1 MIDRLEAPCPLF
13 DIATA
18 SAVLETAFGLSGGL
32 LPLHG
37 ERDLNYQVTS
47 DSGHRFLLKFHNP
60 VDAVDVVEMQT
71 EALSHIAR
79 VDPTLPVSDVVPG
92 LDGTP
97 WLSARGSDGRD
108 SYVQLFRFLNGRH
121 AEREELD
128 DRALFEWG
136 QTVARLGRALRG
148 FFHPAAAYEIQW
160 DIRRTSTLRS
170 RLSHVSGRVGEV
182 TTEVVDRFDARV
194 RPVIDSLRAQVI
206 HNDMSRENVL
216 VDGGGTV
223 IGITD
228 FGDMTHTALV
238 CDLAI
243 AIADVLDG
251 RNDSLEMAAR
261 MVAGYHSVTPLEEEE
276 AHLIADLVAA
286 RCATALVVA
295 ASRKEPHP
303 EMSSFPG
310 GAWQFLQLI
319 EAEGFDRVASR
330 FAGYAQ
336 RPGDQRNLTYRTRTT
351 AELLAARKS
360 VLGPLSISYDE
371 PIHLV
376 RGDGVFLFGSQGQQY
391 LDAYNNV
398 PIVGHCHPEVV
409 RAVAEQMRQLNTNT
423 RYLHEASV
431 ELAERLLQ
439 SAPGGL
445 DRVLFVNSGSEA
457 NDVAWRIARFAT
469 GHSGAVVTS
478 FAYHG
483 VTEATSSLSPE
494 GWPPGFSP
502 PHVRLVLPPGPA
514 GRGEPDNGTAQDP
527 QSGTEIAKAVEELT
541 SSGIGAAAL
550 FLDPAFT
557 SDGILGPSNRW
568 VQHAAA
574 AIRAS
579 GGLFVADEVQAGYGR
594 TGEGLWSIA
603 PSGVQPDVM
612 TLGKP
617 MGNGFPIAAVI
628 TRSDIVDSFIDA
640 TDYFS
645 TFGGNTVACVA
656 GLAVLRVIEQEGLV
670 SNAQAVGAYLLRRLE
685 EVAACHD
692 SVGPVRGWGMLAGID
707 IVQDECRGADRHDA
721 DVVANRLKG
730 LGVLV
735 GTTGPKNNV
744 LKIRPPLVFDQ
755 RNADIVAERL
765 DLALSPEPGRTSPDR
780 L

>member
-1 MIDRLEAPCPLF
+1 MIDRLEAPCPVF
-13 DIATA
+13 DITTA
-18 SAVLETAFGLSGGL
+18 SAVLEGAFGLSGEL
-32 LPLHG
+32 LALHG
-37 ERDLNYQVTS
+37 ERDLNYRVT
-47 DSGHRFLLKFHNP
+47 DDGGRRFLLKFHNP
-60 VDAVDVVEMQT
+60 ADGLDVVEMQT
-71 EALSHIAR
+71 AALSHIGR
-79 VDPTLPVSDVVPG
+79 VDPTLPVCKVVPG
-92 LDGTP
+92 RDGAP
-97 WLSARGSDGRD
+97 WLSATASDGRT
-108 SYVQLFRFLNGRH
+108 SYVRLLTFLDGRH
-121 AEREELD
+121 SQREELD
-128 DRALFEWG
+128 DRALFGWG

-160 DIRRTSTLRS
+160 DIGRTSALRS

-194 RPVIDSLRAQVI
+194 RPVIASLRAQVI

-216 VDGGGTV
+216 VDEGGMV

-228 FGDMTHTALV
+228 FGDMTHAALV
-238 CDLAI
+238 CDLAV

-251 RNDSLEMAAR
+251 RTDSLEMAAP
-261 MVAGYHSVTPLEEEE
+261 MVDGYNTMTPLEDEE
-276 AHLIADLVAA
+276 ARILADLVAA
-286 RCATALVVA
+286 RCATALVVTS
-295 ASRKEPHP
+295 SRKESHP
-303 EMSSFPG
+303 ATSSFPE

-319 EAEGFDRVASR
+319 EAAGFDQVASR
-330 FAGYAQ
+330 FAGYATRQ
-336 RPGDQRNLTYRTRTT
+336 ASRHSLTHRTRTT

-360 VLGPLSISYDE
+360 VLGPLTVSYDE

-376 RGDGVFLFGSQGQQY
+376 RGDGVFVFGSHGQQY

-398 PIVGHCHPEVV
+398 PVVGHCHPEVV
-409 RAVAEQMRQLNTNT
+409 RAVVEQTRQLNTNT

-439 SAPGGL
+439 SASGGL

-469 GHSGAVVTS
+469 GQSGAVVTS
-478 FAYHG
+478 YAYHG

-502 PHVRLVLPPGPA
+502 MHVRLLPPPFPT
-514 GRGEPDNGTAQDP
+514 GRSEPDNGTAQHP
-527 QSGTEIAKAVEELT
+527 QSAREIETAVEEL
-541 SSGIGAAAL
+541 SGSGFGAAAF

-568 VQHAAA
+568 VQQAEAAF
-574 AIRAS
+574 RAS

-603 PSGVQPDVM
+603 TSGVQPDVM

-628 TRSDIVDSFIDA
+628 TRSDIADSFMEA

-645 TFGGNTVACVA
+645 TFGGNTVACAA
-656 GLAVLRVIEQEGLV
+656 GLAVLRVVEEEGLV
-670 SNAQAVGAYLLRRLE
+670 SNARTVGAYLLRRLD

-692 SVGPVRGWGMLAGID
+692 SIGQVRGWGMLAGID
-707 IVQDECRGADRHDA
+707 IVHDESRQADRHRADA
-721 DVVANRLKG
+721 IANRLKE

-735 GTTGPKNNV
+735 GTTGPENNV

-755 RNADIVAERL
+755 SNADLVADRL
-765 DLALSPEPGRTSPDR
+765 DMALSENRGRTSKTG
-780 L
+780 